1 METVATNPPLMSNK
15 EEDEELIPLY
25 KEHIGAL
32 KEDEKWMIN
41 DALKEDEELMKEW
54 TDNTV
59 KEEQTSNPPVPQ
71 ENSLCNGSL
80 DMRLKQNKGKQ
91 KFPYEL
97 QVIGNSHIN
106 YISHPNCKQCKG
118 SICGRCV
125 KHGG

>member
-1 METVATNPPLMSNK
+1 MQNK
-15 EEDEELIPLY
+15 EEEEEEEEGLMPSY

-41 DALKEDEELMKEW
+41 DALKEDEEWMKEL
-54 TDNTV
+54 TDNIV
-59 KEEQTSNPPVPQ
+59 KEEQTSNHRIPH
-71 ENSLCNGSL
+71 ENIQCNNGSL

-91 KFPYEL
+91 KYPYEL

-106 YISHPNCKQCKG
+106 YISHPNCKKCKG